1 MGDTMTQNE
10 TILTF
15 LKTGHELTAL
25 NAMVNFGV
33 GRLAA
38 RIAELRQMGHDIT
51 TRMVTRNKKT
61 YATYR
66 LEGV

>member
-1 MGDTMTQNE
+1 MTQNE

-15 LKTGHELTAL
+15 FKTGHELTAL

-38 RIAELRQMGHDIT
+38 RVNELRHRDGHDIR

-61 YATYR
+61 FAEYR
-66 LEGV
+66 LEGK